1 MPAERSSSSAARRTK
16 GFRHDR
22 AVARGGRI
30 VPFLLGA
37 LLTAA
42 PAAAGG
48 PGVDAA
54 ARDKKAG
61 AQQTFDAGSHLYD
74 SKRYQEALT
83 AFRASHDI
91 SASPNSRLMAARCL
105 RAMDHNAEAY
115 REFDAVA
122 LEAREKGE
130 TYEQTAK
137 AAETERDDL
146 KQKVALV
153 TLRLVDSKEGVQ
165 VKQGEQ
171 VLPSEAVGTV
181 LVLDPSEEV
190 FSASAPDGSTAK
202 VSVSLAAG
210 SSQEVELRL
219 ETPASRPEAAPP
231 PPPPPR
237 EPVAPPP
244 TGNPSLR
251 TWALVAGGVGVV
263 GLGAFAAFGAMSQS
277 KLHALESSCPGHQ
290 CPPDRQGDID
300 SGKQFRLLANVGL
313 ALGVVGLGAGVT
325 LFVIGSSSSSSTES
339 KDVSLV
345 IGPTSVN
352 VVGRM

>member
-1 MPAERSSSSAARRTK
+1 MEFRR
-16 GFRHDR
+16 DR
-22 AVARGGRI
+22 AVVRGGRI
-30 VPFLLGA
+30 FPFLLGA
-37 LLTAA
+37 LLVAA
-42 PAAAGG
+42 PAAARG
-48 PGVDAA
+48 PDVDAA

-61 AQQTFDAGSHLYD
+61 AQQTFDAGSRLYD
-74 SKRYQEALT
+74 SKRYREALT

-91 SASPNSRLMAARCL
+91 VASPNSHLMAARCL
-105 RAMDHNAEAY
+105 RGMDQNAEAY

-122 LEAREKGE
+122 LEARERGNS
-130 TYEQTAK
+130 YEQTAK
-137 AAETERDDL
+137 TAETERDDL

-153 TLRLVDSKEGVQ
+153 TLRLADSKEGVQ
-165 VKQGEQ
+165 VKRGEQ
-171 VLPSEAVGTV
+171 VLPAESVGTV
-181 LVLDPSEEV
+181 LVLNPGEEV

-210 SSQEVELRL
+210 SSQDIELRL
-219 ETPASRPEAAPP
+219 ETPASPPEEAPP

-244 TGNPSLR
+244 AGNTSLR

-277 KLHALESSCPGHQ
+277 KLHTLESSCPGHE
-290 CPPDRQGDID
+290 CPPARQDDID

-313 ALGVVGLGAGVT
+313 SLGVVGLGAGVT

-339 KDVSLV
+339 KHVSLV

-352 VVGRM
+352 VLGRM